1 MKNFTTDTYEIKR
14 KIIQFATKI
23 TNEVGQV
30 EKKFVQDI
38 IYGISKSKS
47 ILLSD
52 ISDSLMESI
61 NKVNT
66 VERLSNNLM
75 KDISNSVSK
84 NYQTQVLKSINMNDP
99 VILVD
104 DSDVIKP
111 YGNKFDSLGFVRDG
125 SSRKNSCEKGY
136 KVTEMVALTQNKKQ
150 PISLFSRIHSAKEK
164 EYKSTNTVTF
174 EGLTSVINTIN
185 TRGTFIFD
193 RGYDMN
199 DLFKFMYMQKQDFV
213 VRLTERRKIFFK
225 GKWYKSTIL
234 RDSRKGKI
242 KTKVL
247 FQGEEKECYISH
259 INCQITAAK
268 KNMYLVLIYGLSQT
282 PMMLATNKII
292 KCKEDVVKIL
302 RLYMSRWRIEEYF
315 RFKKQEYGFENF
327 RVRSL
332 KSINNLN
339 QLLTYTIGMLGILA
353 DNIGTKRL
361 SNNLIMNS
369 KAFKKKA
376 LFYYYQMA
384 RGISRTLAYAR
395 SGIKEWQNIR
405 KFSPIYQLYFK
416 LTI

>member
-225 GKWYKSTIL
+225 GKWYKSTTL

>member
-1 MKNFTTDTYEIKR
+1 MKNFTTDTYQIKR
-14 KIIQFATKI
+14 KIIEFATKI

-84 NYQTQVLKSINMNDP
+84 NYQTQMLKSINMNDP

-225 GKWYKSTIL
+225 GKWYKSTTL

>member
-14 KIIQFATKI
+14 KIIEFATKI

-225 GKWYKSTIL
+225 GKWYKSTTL

>member
-75 KDISNSVSK
+75 KDISNSVCK
-84 NYQTQVLKSINMNDP
+84 NYKTQMLKSINMNDP

-225 GKWYKSTIL
+225 GKWYKSTTL

-369 KAFKKKA
+369 NAFKKKA

>member
-14 KIIQFATKI
+14 KIINFAKKI
-23 TNEVGQV
+23 TVGVGQV
-30 EKKFVQDI
+30 ERKFIEDI
-38 IYGISKSKS
+38 TYGISKSKS

-52 ISDSLMESI
+52 ISDALIEPI

-66 VERLSNNLM
+66 VERLSKNLM
-75 KDISNSVSK
+75 KNISDSVSE
-84 NYQTQVLKSINMNDP
+84 NYHNLVLNNINMSEP

-104 DSDVIKP
+104 DSDIIKP
-111 YGNKFDSLGFVRDG
+111 YGSKFDSIGFVRDG
-125 SSRKNSCEKGY
+125 SSRKNNCEKGY

-150 PISLFSRIHSAKEK
+150 PISLFSKIHSAKEK

-199 DLFKFMYMQKQDFV
+199 DLFKFMYNQNQDFV

-225 GKWYKSTIL
+225 GKWYKATTL

-247 FQGEEKECYISH
+247 FQGEEKDCYISH
-259 INCQITAAK
+259 INCQITASK
-268 KNMYLVLIYGLSQT
+268 KNMYLVLIYGLSET

-292 KCKEDVVKIL
+292 KSKDDVVKIL

-353 DNIGTKRL
+353 DNIGSKRL
-361 SNNLIMNS
+361 SDNIILNS
-369 KAFKKKA
+369 KAFKKKC
-376 LFYYYQMA
+376 LFYYYQVA
-384 RGISRTLAYAR
+384 RGISNTLAYAR

-405 KFSPIYQLYFK
+405 KLCSAYQLCFK
-416 LTI
+416 LTT

>member
-75 KDISNSVSK
+75 KDISNSVCK
-84 NYQTQVLKSINMNDP
+84 NYKTQMLKSINMNDP

-136 KVTEMVALTQNKKQ
+136 KVTEMVALTQNKNQ

-225 GKWYKSTIL
+225 GKWYKSTTL

-376 LFYYYQMA
+376 LFYYYQLA

>member
-75 KDISNSVSK
+75 KDISNSVCK
-84 NYQTQVLKSINMNDP
+84 NYKTQMLKSINMNDP

-225 GKWYKSTIL
+225 GKWYKSTTL

-376 LFYYYQMA
+376 LFYYYQLA

>member
-225 GKWYKSTIL
+225 GKWYKSTTL

-395 SGIKEWQNIR
+395 SGIKEWQNTR

>member
-1 MKNFTTDTYEIKR
+1 MKNFTTNTYEIKR
-14 KIIQFATKI
+14 KIINFTEKI
-23 TNEVGQV
+23 TDEVGQV
-30 EKKFVQDI
+30 ERKFIQDT
-38 IYGISKSKS
+38 IYGICKSKS

-75 KDISNSVSK
+75 KNISDSVTV
-84 NYQTQVLKSINMNDP
+84 NYKKQLLKSIDMNDP

-125 SSRKNSCEKGY
+125 SSRKNTCEKGY

-150 PISLFSRIHSAKEK
+150 PVSLFSKIHSAKEK

-185 TRGTFIFD
+185 TKGTFIFD

-199 DLFKFMYMQKQDFV
+199 DLFKFMYNQNQDFV
-213 VRLTERRKIFFK
+213 IRLTERRKIFFK
-225 GKWYKSTIL
+225 GKWYKSTTL

-247 FQGEEKECYISH
+247 FQGEEKDCYISH

-292 KCKEDVVKIL
+292 KSKEDVVKIL

-339 QLLTYTIGMLGILA
+339 QLLTYTIGMVGILT

-361 SNNLIMNS
+361 SNNIISNA
-369 KAFKKKA
+369 KAFKKKC

-384 RGISRTLAYAR
+384 RGISKTLAYAR
-395 SGIKEWQNIR
+395 NGIKEWQNIR
-405 KFSPIYQLYFK
+405 KITSSYQLYFN
-416 LTI
+416 LTM

>member
-14 KIIQFATKI
+14 KIINFAKKI
-23 TNEVGQV
+23 TVGVGQV
-30 EKKFVQDI
+30 ERKFIEDI
-38 IYGISKSKS
+38 TYGISKSKS

-52 ISDSLMESI
+52 ISDALIEPI

-66 VERLSNNLM
+66 VERLSKNLM
-75 KDISNSVSK
+75 KNISDSVSE
-84 NYQTQVLKSINMNDP
+84 NYHNLVLNNINMSEP

-104 DSDVIKP
+104 DSDIIKP
-111 YGNKFDSLGFVRDG
+111 YGSKFDSIGFVRDG
-125 SSRKNSCEKGY
+125 SSRKNNCEKDY

-150 PISLFSRIHSAKEK
+150 PISLFSKIHSAKEK

-199 DLFKFMYMQKQDFV
+199 DLFKFMYNQNQDFV
-213 VRLTERRKIFFK
+213 VPLTERRKIFFK
-225 GKWYKSTIL
+225 GKWYKATTL

-247 FQGEEKECYISH
+247 FQGEEKDCYISH
-259 INCQITAAK
+259 INCQITASK
-268 KNMYLVLIYGLSQT
+268 KNMYLVLIYGLSET

-292 KCKEDVVKIL
+292 KSKDDVVKIL

-353 DNIGTKRL
+353 DNIGSKRL
-361 SNNLIMNS
+361 SDNIILNS
-369 KAFKKKA
+369 KAFKKN
-376 LFYYYQMA
+376 F
-384 RGISRTLAYAR
+384 IEF
-395 SGIKEWQNIR
+395 II
-405 KFSPIYQLYFK
+405 FI
-416 LTI
+416 

>member
-14 KIIQFATKI
+14 KIIEFATKI

-84 NYQTQVLKSINMNDP
+84 NYQTQMLKSINMNDP

-225 GKWYKSTIL
+225 GKWYKSTTL

-302 RLYMSRWRIEEYF
+302 RLYISRWRIEEYF

-376 LFYYYQMA
+376 LFYYYQLA

>member
-225 GKWYKSTIL
+225 GKWYKSTTL

-376 LFYYYQMA
+376 LFYYYQLA

>member
-14 KIIQFATKI
+14 KIIEFATKI

-84 NYQTQVLKSINMNDP
+84 NYQTQMLKSINMNDP

-225 GKWYKSTIL
+225 GKWYKSTTL

-376 LFYYYQMA
+376 LFYYYQLA

>member
-1 MKNFTTDTYEIKR
+1 MKNFTTDTYDIKR
-14 KIIQFATKI
+14 KIINFAKKI
-23 TNEVGQV
+23 TVGVGQV
-30 EKKFVQDI
+30 ERKFIEDI
-38 IYGISKSKS
+38 TYGISKSKS

-52 ISDSLMESI
+52 ISDALIEPI

-66 VERLSNNLM
+66 VERLSKNLM
-75 KDISNSVSK
+75 KNISDSVSE
-84 NYQTQVLKSINMNDP
+84 NYHNLVLNNINMSEP

-104 DSDVIKP
+104 DSDIIKP
-111 YGNKFDSLGFVRDG
+111 YGSKFDSIGFVRDG
-125 SSRKNSCEKGY
+125 SSRKNNCEKGY

-150 PISLFSRIHSAKEK
+150 PISLFSKIHSAKEK

-199 DLFKFMYMQKQDFV
+199 DLFKFMYNQNQDFV

-225 GKWYKSTIL
+225 GKWYKATTL

-247 FQGEEKECYISH
+247 FQGEEKDCYISH
-259 INCQITAAK
+259 INCQITASK
-268 KNMYLVLIYGLSQT
+268 KNMYLVLIYGLSET

-292 KCKEDVVKIL
+292 KSKDDVVKIL

-353 DNIGTKRL
+353 DNIGSKRL
-361 SNNLIMNS
+361 SDNIILNS
-369 KAFKKKA
+369 KAFKKN
-376 LFYYYQMA
+376 F
-384 RGISRTLAYAR
+384 IEF
-395 SGIKEWQNIR
+395 II
-405 KFSPIYQLYFK
+405 FI
-416 LTI
+416 

>member
-1 MKNFTTDTYEIKR
+1 
-14 KIIQFATKI
+14 
-23 TNEVGQV
+23 
-30 EKKFVQDI
+30 
-38 IYGISKSKS
+38 
-47 ILLSD
+47 
-52 ISDSLMESI
+52 
-61 NKVNT
+61 
-66 VERLSNNLM
+66 
-75 KDISNSVSK
+75 
-84 NYQTQVLKSINMNDP
+84 
-99 VILVD
+99 
-104 DSDVIKP
+104 
-111 YGNKFDSLGFVRDG
+111 
-125 SSRKNSCEKGY
+125 
-136 KVTEMVALTQNKKQ
+136 
-150 PISLFSRIHSAKEK
+150 
-164 EYKSTNTVTF
+164 
-174 EGLTSVINTIN
+174 
-185 TRGTFIFD
+185 
-193 RGYDMN
+193 
-199 DLFKFMYMQKQDFV
+199 
-213 VRLTERRKIFFK
+213 
-225 GKWYKSTIL
+225 
-234 RDSRKGKI
+234 
-242 KTKVL
+242 
-247 FQGEEKECYISH
+247 
-259 INCQITAAK
+259 
-268 KNMYLVLIYGLSQT
+268 MYLVLIYGLSQT

-339 QLLTYTIGMLGILA
+339 QLLTYTIGMLGVLA

>member
-14 KIIQFATKI
+14 KIIEFATKI

-84 NYQTQVLKSINMNDP
+84 NYQTQMLKSINMNDP

-225 GKWYKSTIL
+225 GKWYKSTTL

-369 KAFKKKA
+369 NAFKKKA

>member
-52 ISDSLMESI
+52 IPDSLMESI

-225 GKWYKSTIL
+225 GKWYKSTTL

>member
-14 KIIQFATKI
+14 KIIEFATKI

-30 EKKFVQDI
+30 AKKFVQDI

-84 NYQTQVLKSINMNDP
+84 NYQTQMLKSINMNDP

-225 GKWYKSTIL
+225 GKWYKSTTL

-369 KAFKKKA
+369 NAFKKKA

>member
-14 KIIQFATKI
+14 KIINFAKKI
-23 TNEVGQV
+23 TVGVGQV
-30 EKKFVQDI
+30 ERKFIEDI
-38 IYGISKSKS
+38 TYGISKSKS

-52 ISDSLMESI
+52 ISDALIEPI

-66 VERLSNNLM
+66 VERLSKNLM
-75 KDISNSVSK
+75 KNISDSVSE
-84 NYQTQVLKSINMNDP
+84 NYHNLVLNNINMSEP

-104 DSDVIKP
+104 DSDIIKP
-111 YGNKFDSLGFVRDG
+111 YGSKFDSIGFVRDG
-125 SSRKNSCEKGY
+125 SSWKNNCEKDY

-150 PISLFSRIHSAKEK
+150 PISLFSKIHSAKEK

-199 DLFKFMYMQKQDFV
+199 DLFKFMYNQNQDFV
-213 VRLTERRKIFFK
+213 VPLTERRKIFFK
-225 GKWYKSTIL
+225 GKWYKATTL

-247 FQGEEKECYISH
+247 FQGEEKDCYISH
-259 INCQITAAK
+259 INCQITASK
-268 KNMYLVLIYGLSQT
+268 KNMYLVLIYGLSET

-292 KCKEDVVKIL
+292 KSKDDVVKIL

-353 DNIGTKRL
+353 DNIGSKRL
-361 SNNLIMNS
+361 SDNIILNS
-369 KAFKKKA
+369 KAFKKN
-376 LFYYYQMA
+376 F
-384 RGISRTLAYAR
+384 IEF
-395 SGIKEWQNIR
+395 II
-405 KFSPIYQLYFK
+405 FI
-416 LTI
+416 

>member
-1 MKNFTTDTYEIKR
+1 MKNFTTDTYQIKR
-14 KIIQFATKI
+14 KIINFTKKI
-23 TNEVGQV
+23 TTEVGQV
-30 EKKFVQDI
+30 EKKFVQDT

-52 ISDSLMESI
+52 VSDSLMESI
-61 NKVNT
+61 NKINT

-75 KDISNSVSK
+75 KDISNSVAIHYKKQLLK
-84 NYQTQVLKSINMNDP
+84 NIDMSDP

-111 YGNKFDSLGFVRDG
+111 YGNKFDSLGIVRDG
-125 SSRKNSCEKGY
+125 SSRKNTYEKGY
-136 KVTEMVALTQNKKQ
+136 KVTEMVALTQNKKH
-150 PISLFSRIHSAKEK
+150 PVSLFSKIHSAKEK
-164 EYKSTNTVTF
+164 EYKSTNHITF
-174 EGLTSVINTIN
+174 QGLTSVINTLN
-185 TRGTFIFD
+185 TKGTFIFD

-199 DLFKFMYMQKQDFV
+199 DLFKFMYNQNQDFV
-213 VRLTERRKIFFK
+213 IRLTEKRKIFYK
-225 GKWYKSTIL
+225 SKWYKSTTL

-247 FQGEEKECYISH
+247 FQGKEKDCYISH

-282 PMMLATNKII
+282 PMMLSTNKII
-292 KCKEDVVKIL
+292 RSKEDVVKIL

-339 QLLTYTIGMLGILA
+339 QLLTYTIGMIGILT
-353 DNIGTKRL
+353 DNIGAKRL
-361 SNNLIMNS
+361 SNNIISNS
-369 KAFKKKA
+369 KSFKKKC

-384 RGISRTLAYAR
+384 RGISKTLAYAR
-395 SGIKEWQNIR
+395 NGIKEWQNIR
-405 KFSPIYQLYFK
+405 EKASNYQLHFK
-416 LTI
+416 LTL

>member
-14 KIIQFATKI
+14 KIINFAKKI
-23 TNEVGQV
+23 TVGVGQV
-30 EKKFVQDI
+30 ERKFIEDI
-38 IYGISKSKS
+38 TYGISKSKS

-52 ISDSLMESI
+52 ISDALIEPI

-66 VERLSNNLM
+66 VERLSKNLM
-75 KDISNSVSK
+75 KNISDSVSE
-84 NYQTQVLKSINMNDP
+84 NYHNLVLNNINMSEP

-104 DSDVIKP
+104 DSDIIKP
-111 YGNKFDSLGFVRDG
+111 YGSKFDSIGFVRDG
-125 SSRKNSCEKGY
+125 SSRKNNCEKDY

-150 PISLFSRIHSAKEK
+150 PISLFSKIHSAKEK

-199 DLFKFMYMQKQDFV
+199 DLFKFMYNQNQDFV

-225 GKWYKSTIL
+225 GKWYKATTL

-247 FQGEEKECYISH
+247 FQGEEKDCYISH
-259 INCQITAAK
+259 INCQITASK
-268 KNMYLVLIYGLSQT
+268 KNMYLVLIYGLSET

-292 KCKEDVVKIL
+292 KSKDDVVKIL

-353 DNIGTKRL
+353 DNIGSKRL
-361 SNNLIMNS
+361 SDNIILNS
-369 KAFKKKA
+369 KAFKKN
-376 LFYYYQMA
+376 F
-384 RGISRTLAYAR
+384 IEF
-395 SGIKEWQNIR
+395 II
-405 KFSPIYQLYFK
+405 FI
-416 LTI
+416 

>member
-1 MKNFTTDTYEIKR
+1 MKNFTTDTYQIKR
-14 KIIQFATKI
+14 KIIEFATKI

-75 KDISNSVSK
+75 KDISNSVCK
-84 NYQTQVLKSINMNDP
+84 NYKTQMLKSINMNDP

-225 GKWYKSTIL
+225 GKWYKSTTL

-376 LFYYYQMA
+376 LFYYYQLA

>member
-1 MKNFTTDTYEIKR
+1 MKNFTTDTYQIKR
-14 KIIQFATKI
+14 KIIEFATKI

-84 NYQTQVLKSINMNDP
+84 NYQTQMLKSINMNGP

-164 EYKSTNTVTF
+164 EYKSTNAVTF

-225 GKWYKSTIL
+225 GKWYKSTTL

-369 KAFKKKA
+369 NAFKKKA

-405 KFSPIYQLYFK
+405 KFLPTHQLYFK

>member
-14 KIIQFATKI
+14 KIIEFAKKI

-75 KDISNSVSK
+75 KDISNSVYK
-84 NYQTQVLKSINMNDP
+84 NYQTQMLKSLNMDDP

-136 KVTEMVALTQNKKQ
+136 KVTEMVALTQNKNQ

-225 GKWYKSTIL
+225 GKWYKSTTL

-339 QLLTYTIGMLGILA
+339 QLLTYTIGMLGVLA

-361 SNNLIMNS
+361 SNNLILNS
-369 KAFKKKA
+369 NAFKKKT

>member
-75 KDISNSVSK
+75 KDISNSVCK
-84 NYQTQVLKSINMNDP
+84 NYKTQMLKSINMNDP

-225 GKWYKSTIL
+225 GKWYKSTTL

>member
-14 KIIQFATKI
+14 KIINFAKKI
-23 TNEVGQV
+23 TVGVGQV
-30 EKKFVQDI
+30 ERKFIEDI
-38 IYGISKSKS
+38 TYGISKSKS

-52 ISDSLMESI
+52 ISDALIEPI

-66 VERLSNNLM
+66 VERLSKNLM
-75 KDISNSVSK
+75 IIISDCVSEYYH
-84 NYQTQVLKSINMNDP
+84 NLVLYNIIMSEP

-104 DSDVIKP
+104 DSDIIKP
-111 YGNKFDSLGFVRDG
+111 YGSKFDSIGFVRDG
-125 SSRKNSCEKGY
+125 SSRKNNCEKDY
-136 KVTEMVALTQNKKQ
+136 KVSEFVALTQNIK
-150 PISLFSRIHSAKEK
+150 H
-164 EYKSTNTVTF
+164 
-174 EGLTSVINTIN
+174 TIN

-199 DLFKFMYMQKQDFV
+199 DLFKFMYNQNQDFV
-213 VRLTERRKIFFK
+213 VPLTERRKIFFK
-225 GKWYKSTIL
+225 GKWYKATTL

-247 FQGEEKECYISH
+247 FQGEEKDCYISH
-259 INCQITAAK
+259 INCQITASK
-268 KNMYLVLIYGLSQT
+268 KNMYLVLIYGLSET

-292 KCKEDVVKIL
+292 KSKDDVVKIL

-353 DNIGTKRL
+353 DNIGSKRL
-361 SNNLIMNS
+361 SDNIILNS
-369 KAFKKKA
+369 KAFKKN
-376 LFYYYQMA
+376 F
-384 RGISRTLAYAR
+384 IEF
-395 SGIKEWQNIR
+395 II
-405 KFSPIYQLYFK
+405 FI
-416 LTI
+416 

>member
-1 MKNFTTDTYEIKR
+1 MKNFTTDTYQIKR
-14 KIIQFATKI
+14 KIIEFATKI

-225 GKWYKSTIL
+225 GKWYKSTTL

-376 LFYYYQMA
+376 LFYYYQLA

>member
-14 KIIQFATKI
+14 KIIEFATKI

-75 KDISNSVSK
+75 KDISNSVCK
-84 NYQTQVLKSINMNDP
+84 NYKTQMLKSINMNDP

-225 GKWYKSTIL
+225 GKWYKSTTL

>member
-14 KIIQFATKI
+14 KIIEFAKKI

-75 KDISNSVSK
+75 KDISNSVYK
-84 NYQTQVLKSINMNDP
+84 NYQTQMLKSLNMDDP

-136 KVTEMVALTQNKKQ
+136 KVTEMVALTQNKNQ

-225 GKWYKSTIL
+225 GKWYKSTTL

-361 SNNLIMNS
+361 SNNLILNS
-369 KAFKKKA
+369 NAFKKKT